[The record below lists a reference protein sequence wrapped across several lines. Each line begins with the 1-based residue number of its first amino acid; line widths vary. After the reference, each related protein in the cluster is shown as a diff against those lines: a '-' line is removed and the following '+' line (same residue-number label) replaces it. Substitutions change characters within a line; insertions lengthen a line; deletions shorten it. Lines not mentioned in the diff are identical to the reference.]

1 MGWLIAWSI
10 VGTIKQMYTLAM
22 FVDIHSNPG
31 IRFLGS
37 NLHLLVDGLHAGLGL
52 TLAASAR
59 SPVGAGSRHWTL
71 PWGVLRVGVVGG
83 GQ

>member
-10 VGTIKQMYTLAM
+10 VGSIKQMYTLAL

-37 NLHLLVDGLHAGLGL
+37 LLHLLVDGLHAGLDI
-52 TLAASAR
+52 TLAARAGSH
-59 SPVGAGSRHWTL
+59 VGTGSRHWTL
-71 PWGVLRVGVVGG
+71 PWGVLRVGDVVGG
-83 GQ
+83 R